1 MSRLLYEL
9 FVFLVTYKYFCFRH
23 THTHILHKEE
33 SHVANIRTFH
43 ISGTYTLFSYLLSG
57 GKWHND
63 LEILDVSPLVLL
75 LEM

>member
-1 MSRLLYEL
+1 MWIILKIWIQIQHGHI
-9 FVFLVTYKYFCFRH
+9 FVSTFYK
-23 THTHILHKEE
+23 IVKKE
-33 SHVANIRTFH
+33 SHVANIRTFY

-63 LEILDVSPLVLL
+63 LEVLDISPLVLL

>member
-1 MSRLLYEL
+1 MST
-9 FVFLVTYKYFCFRH
+9 FNK
-23 THTHILHKEE
+23 IIQKE
-33 SHVANIRTFH
+33 SHVANITFY

-63 LEILDVSPLVLL
+63 LEVFDVSTLVLL

>member
-1 MSRLLYEL
+1 MSAICVLSHL
-9 FVFLVTYKYFCFRH
+9 FLFQA
-23 THTHILHKEE
+23 HTHIHHKEE

-43 ISGTYTLFSYLLSG
+43 ISGTYTLFSYLLSRVN
-57 GKWHND
+57 WHND

>member
-1 MSRLLYEL
+1 VSI
-9 FVFLVTYKYFCFRH
+9 VYK
-23 THTHILHKEE
+23 IIKKE
-33 SHVANIRTFH
+33 SHVANIRTFD

-63 LEILDVSPLVLL
+63 IEVLDVSPLVLL